1 VAGKK
6 GNQRRCKMTNL
17 VRWEPFRDLI
27 SLREAMDRLVEDSYV
42 RPSPG
47 WPVVAGPGTLAV
59 DVYET
64 DDDVV
69 VKTAIPGVKPEDI
82 DISLTGDTL
91 TIKGETKFEE
101 EAKEENYIRR
111 EMRYGS
117 FGRTVTVPVPVVAD
131 KANAE
136 FEDGVLT
143 LTLPKAEEVKP
154 KTIKI
159 KGGAA

>member
-1 VAGKK
+1 
-6 GNQRRCKMTNL
+6 MTNL
-17 VRWEPFRDLI
+17 VRWEPYRDLV
-27 SLREAMDRLVEDSYV
+27 SLREAMDRLVEDSFV
-42 RPSPG
+42 RPSLG
-47 WPVVAGPGTLAV
+47 WPVPAGPGTLAV

-69 VKTAIPGVKPEDI
+69 VKSAIPGVKPEDI

-101 EAKEENYIRR
+101 EVKEENYVRR

-117 FGRTVTVPVPVVAD
+117 FARTVTVPVSVVAD
-131 KANAE
+131 KADAE

-143 LTLPKAEEVKP
+143 LTLPKAEETKP